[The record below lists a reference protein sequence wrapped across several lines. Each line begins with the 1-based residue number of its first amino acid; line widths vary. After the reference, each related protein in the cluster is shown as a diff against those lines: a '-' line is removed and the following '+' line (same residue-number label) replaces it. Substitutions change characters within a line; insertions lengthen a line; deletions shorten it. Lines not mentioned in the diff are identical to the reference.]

1 MELCENWLM
10 GIGLQKVDNLR
21 ISGDLLDLALQN
33 IKGEIDY
40 PELERRLTE
49 YHKNKFRRE
58 KNKMINIRKFRSRIM
73 GISRPTACR
82 G

>member
-21 ISGDLLDLALQN
+21 VSGYLLDLTLQN

-40 PELERRLTE
+40 SELERKLTE
-49 YHKNKFRRE
+49 YH
-58 KNKMINIRKFRSRIM
+58 RK
-73 GISRPTACR
+73 
-82 G
+82 